1 MVNYW
6 FSATLAQR
14 LNELATS
21 NSEGLLKYC
30 VLRLIIRPS
39 PDGFFP
45 PSDEEY
51 RLLRQNLFERF
62 ASGAVVPSETPV
74 VPLTRS
80 PRKSGEGRRECPSL

>member
-1 MVNYW
+1 MADCSW

-39 PDGFFP
+39 AD
-45 PSDEEY
+45 D
-51 RLLRQNLFERF
+51 LL
-62 ASGAVVPSETPV
+62 
-74 VPLTRS
+74 
-80 PRKSGEGRRECPSL
+80 